1 MVNIKKKNP
10 MSRGWSTI
18 NRWWGKGFGGKVLV
32 VVIVSLCILLT
43 QSIYIAMNEDKQIS
57 SAGDN
62 GSIKADG
69 YEDEYNSDEL
79 VNTELNSEE
88 VSKED
93 YTYEIQVL
101 VNDLIAD
108 EIERDPQASNVISF
122 NADSDGFDKYVRL
135 GNLNDNIFYIDYV
148 FVTAKYVVR
157 TETHEEVEI
166 DGGVYIGL
174 KYDVKEKRVIESE
187 ISLTGL

>member
-108 EIERDPQASNVISF
+108 
-122 NADSDGFDKYVRL
+122 
-135 GNLNDNIFYIDYV
+135 
-148 FVTAKYVVR
+148 
-157 TETHEEVEI
+157 
-166 DGGVYIGL
+166 
-174 KYDVKEKRVIESE
+174 
-187 ISLTGL
+187 